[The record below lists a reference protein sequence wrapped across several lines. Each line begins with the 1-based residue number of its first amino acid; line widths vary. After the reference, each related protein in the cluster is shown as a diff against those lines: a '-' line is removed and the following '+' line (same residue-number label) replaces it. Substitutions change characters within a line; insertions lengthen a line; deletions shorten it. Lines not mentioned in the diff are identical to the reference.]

1 MYEADMGLILLGGKE
16 RYDFK
21 FWLAVIGAKG

>member
-16 RYDFK
+16 RYDLK
-21 FWLAVIGAKG
+21 FWLAAIGAKG